1 MVHLITELSKYTMI
15 ILFALYTWQCFS
27 ALGRHVDLEEQA
39 WKFKKQ
45 MAYMYLFHLNGY
57 AVLYLSTKNQDLLKF
72 YLEQVVFFLAVQV
85 LYGIFYKRVSK
96 LVVNHMCML
105 MCIGFVML
113 TRLSYKHA
121 VKQFAIAIV
130 SMALTMLIPYFI
142 SRWKFVRSLTW
153 MYALA
158 GITMLGVVA
167 VLGAVSHGAKLSF
180 SVAGITI
187 QPSEF
192 IKIIFVFF
200 AASMFYESTE
210 FVQVVK
216 ATLVAAMHVVILVL
230 SRDLGAALIFFI
242 AYMVMLYVAT
252 RKLYYFAGGLLCGAA
267 ASVAAYF
274 LFDHVRVR
282 VVAWQDPLAV
292 FEREGNQVSNSL
304 FAIGTGGW
312 FGMGLNQGMPYKIP
326 EVKQDFIFSA
336 IAEELGGIFAVCLIL
351 VCVSCFLMFLNI
363 AMQMK
368 DFFYKLVALGLG
380 TIYGFQIFLSIGGD
394 IKFIPSTGV
403 TLPLVS
409 YGGSSLLSTLILFAV
424 IQGLYLMRE
433 RGEEEV
439 EMAAKPKKKKQ
450 KQKSRQVDEVEEK
463 ISQESREIGSW
474 VAKNLDEANAE
485 NMKSRKNLGEANA
498 GNGKNRKNFDTE
510 KAENGK
516 KPGRKKRK
524 GKISSHEETIHGTKV
539 QDFD

>member
-1 MVHLITELSKYTMI
+1 MLHLITELSKYTMI

-27 ALGRHVDLEEQA
+27 ALNKKVDLEEQA

-45 MAYMYLFHLNGY
+45 VMYMYLFHLNAYG
-57 AVLYLSTKNQDLLKF
+57 VLYLSTKNQDLLKF
-72 YLEQVVFFLAVQV
+72 YLEQVVFFLTVQV
-85 LYGIFYKRVSK
+85 CYRIFYKRVSK
-96 LVVNHMCML
+96 LIVNNMCML
-105 MCIGFVML
+105 MCIGFVVL

-121 VKQFAIAIV
+121 VKQFVIAVI
-130 SMALTMLIPYFI
+130 SMAITMLIPFFI

-180 SVAGITI
+180 SVAGVTI

-200 AASMFYESTE
+200 VASMFYESTE
-210 FVQVVK
+210 FIQVVK
-216 ATLVAAMHVVILVL
+216 ATVVAAMHVVILVL

-242 AYMVMLYVAT
+242 AYLVMLYVAT

-267 ASVAAYF
+267 ASVVAYY
-274 LFDHVRVR
+274 LFNHVRVR

-292 FEREGNQVSNSL
+292 FEREGNQISNSL

-336 IAEELGGIFAVCLIL
+336 VAEELGGIFAICLIL

-363 AMQMK
+363 AMQIK

-409 YGGSSLLSTLILFAV
+409 YGGSSLLSTLIIFAI

-433 RGEEEV
+433 RGEEEM
-439 EMAAKPKKKKQ
+439 EIIEKPKKKKK
-450 KQKSRQVDEVEEK
+450 KQTGRRLDEVEEE
-463 ISQESREIGSW
+463 IFQESKEIGAW
-474 VAKNLDEANAE
+474 VSKNLDGEE
-485 NMKSRKNLGEANA
+485 PESSRKS
-498 GNGKNRKNFDTE
+498 GK
-510 KAENGK
+510 
-516 KPGRKKRK
+516 KKRK
-524 GKISSHEETIHGTKV
+524 GRISSHEETIHGTKV